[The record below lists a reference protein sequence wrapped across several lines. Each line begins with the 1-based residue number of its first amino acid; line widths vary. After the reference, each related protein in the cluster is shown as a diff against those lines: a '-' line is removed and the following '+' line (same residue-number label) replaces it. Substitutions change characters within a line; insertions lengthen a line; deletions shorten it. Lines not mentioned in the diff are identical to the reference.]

1 MFKRF
6 ACLAGSLLICA
17 NSAVADNRLQNL
29 STRASVQTGD
39 GVLIGGFI
47 IGGDTAKTVYI
58 RTRGPSLAEAGVAG
72 PLLDPVITLN
82 QVTGEFVDAND
93 SWMDHPRV
101 GEIPAGLAPTDP
113 AEAALVATLAPG
125 AYTPI
130 VTGVSG
136 GTGVGIV
143 EVFEVDTLSRLQN
156 ISTRGFIGTGD
167 DVMIG
172 GFIIGGDTP
181 KTVIIRGRGPSLTN
195 FGVSG
200 ALSDPV
206 LTLTRLTGELL
217 DTNDNFG
224 DHSASANLP
233 TDLVPTNTSE
243 SAIMITLDPGAYT
256 AILSGVGGA
265 TGIGIVEVFETDDG
279 SSSALALTGE
289 VATFP
294 DSEGVAS
301 DSSRPRRAAENT
313 KSEYSQSEIGRAH
326 V

>member
-1 MFKRF
+1 MFRRL

-101 GEIPAGLAPTDP
+101 SEIPAGLAPTDP

-136 GTGVGIV
+136 GTVVGIV
-143 EVFEVDTLSRLQN
+143 EVLEVDALSRLQN
-156 ISTRGFIGTGD
+156 
-167 DVMIG
+167 
-172 GFIIGGDTP
+172 
-181 KTVIIRGRGPSLTN
+181 L
-195 FGVSG
+195 
-200 ALSDPV
+200 
-206 LTLTRLTGELL
+206 
-217 DTNDNFG
+217 
-224 DHSASANLP
+224 
-233 TDLVPTNTSE
+233 
-243 SAIMITLDPGAYT
+243 
-256 AILSGVGGA
+256 
-265 TGIGIVEVFETDDG
+265 
-279 SSSALALTGE
+279 
-289 VATFP
+289 
-294 DSEGVAS
+294 
-301 DSSRPRRAAENT
+301 
-313 KSEYSQSEIGRAH
+313 
-326 V
+326 